1 MKLSPQANARRSA
14 ILAKATYDLAVWKR
28 EDHDRILSRWSMSDP
43 RFSEL
48 AEHYSE
54 VVSRAFTAI
63 INSYIEA
70 YRLDGTLIDE
80 DDENKILEE
89 IKIMIDSQHHQIFN
103 SSTNRDFLHPVTGK
117 SFPNIQSQ
125 LRAKFDELY
134 GLAAIDLKLA
144 ISELLVEQK
153 KNKNKSGDT
162 YNLNVNNLHG
172 SAQLGP
178 DNVQNVNTSV
188 ADRYSG
194 IQYRHGKPHIR
205 WSQLKPEVGMQRILE
220 VGDVQVTERDLED
233 ATEIGGDPW
242 VQLHEIS
249 VFGLSVKRYALGH
262 FTPA

>member
-103 SSTNRDFLHPVTGK
+103 CRP
-117 SFPNIQSQ
+117 I
-125 LRAKFDELY
+125 
-134 GLAAIDLKLA
+134 
-144 ISELLVEQK
+144 
-153 KNKNKSGDT
+153 
-162 YNLNVNNLHG
+162 
-172 SAQLGP
+172 
-178 DNVQNVNTSV
+178 
-188 ADRYSG
+188 
-194 IQYRHGKPHIR
+194 
-205 WSQLKPEVGMQRILE
+205 
-220 VGDVQVTERDLED
+220 
-233 ATEIGGDPW
+233 AT
-242 VQLHEIS
+242 
-249 VFGLSVKRYALGH
+249 F
-262 FTPA
+262 FTQ